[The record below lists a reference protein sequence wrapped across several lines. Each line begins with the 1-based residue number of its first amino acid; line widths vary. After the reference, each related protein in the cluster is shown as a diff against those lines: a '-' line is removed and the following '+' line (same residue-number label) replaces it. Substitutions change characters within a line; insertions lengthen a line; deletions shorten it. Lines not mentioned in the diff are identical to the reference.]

1 MTRPLSSFPPGNRSY
16 PSHRSYPPILL
27 LLASALCILHSN
39 LSSALSPTDLIV
51 VANAS
56 SPASLRV
63 AHHYLE
69 TRTIP
74 SNRLLAVHVPDTRAI
89 SQQLFRSAIELP
101 VLAFAS
107 QHHARCVVLC
117 YGLPWQV
124 TDDGPSPSDNVFSS
138 RWASVDS
145 ELATKGASATPGVYG
160 SPNPYFAST
169 QAFNRSDMLLVA
181 RLDGLQERDAHA
193 LIVRAALRAPRC
205 HTAFFD
211 QQPTVNN
218 SRDGLIARYNASI
231 AAAAR
236 YLAAAGFDVVLDP
249 HESLL
254 SSPGSPAL
262 FYWGWYAGPN
272 GDCTSNTYAG
282 FKWQPGAIAVHVCS
296 FGAAGLRRPE
306 SAAPALIRE
315 GVTATIGT
323 VFEPLVAAWTIPDL
337 FFKNYLRL
345 DGSGLTFIEAA
356 YAATP
361 VLSWQHLFVGDPL
374 LTFAA
379 HEN

>member
-1 MTRPLSSFPPGNRSY
+1 MTAPAHIVPLDSNRSY
-16 PSHRSYPPILL
+16 PSFSSYLPHFLL
-27 LLASALCILHSN
+27 LLFFILHSS
-39 LSSALSPTDLIV
+39 LSPALSPNDLIV
-51 VANAS
+51 AANAN

-63 AHHYLE
+63 AQHYLD
-69 TRTIP
+69 TRAIP
-74 SNRLLAVHVPDTRAI
+74 TNRLISLNVPDSRAI
-89 SQQLFRSAIELP
+89 SQQLFRTAIERP
-101 VLAFAS
+101 ILAFAS

-124 TDDGPSPSDNVFSS
+124 TDDGPSPSDNIFSS

-145 ELATKGASATPGVYG
+145 ELATKGASGSPGLHG
-160 SPNPYFAST
+160 SPNPYFTSSHPFSRT
-169 QAFNRSDMLLVA
+169 DMLLVA
-181 RLDGLQERDAHA
+181 RLDGLHERDAHA

-211 QQPTVNN
+211 LQPTVNN
-218 SRDGLIARYNASI
+218 SRDGLVARYNAAI
-231 AAAAR
+231 ANAAR
-236 YLAAAGFDVVLDP
+236 YLAANGFDVVLDP
-249 HESLL
+249 HETLL

-272 GDCTSNTYAG
+272 GDCTSNSYAG
-282 FKWQPGAIAVHVCS
+282 FKWQPGAVAVHVCS

-306 SAAPALIRE
+306 SAVPALVRE
-315 GVTATIGT
+315 GVCATIGT
-323 VFEPLVAAWTIPDL
+323 VFEPLVAGWTVPDL
-337 FFKNYLRL
+337 FFKNYFRP

-361 VLSWQHLFVGDPL
+361 VLSWQHLFIGDPL
-374 LTFAA
+374 LTFSA